1 MRSQGVD
8 FQKSAAR
15 VEEVFGLPLAELSRG
30 SRRRSGVRARSLLC
44 YWAVKELGRSGAQA
58 ARSLGIGQ
66 PAVQRSVV
74 RGEKLAREQGLE
86 LFPQ

>member
-1 MRSQGVD
+1 M
-8 FQKSAAR
+8 
-15 VEEVFGLPLAELSRG
+15 
-30 SRRRSGVRARSLLC
+30 
-44 YWAVKELGRSGAQA
+44 SGAQA